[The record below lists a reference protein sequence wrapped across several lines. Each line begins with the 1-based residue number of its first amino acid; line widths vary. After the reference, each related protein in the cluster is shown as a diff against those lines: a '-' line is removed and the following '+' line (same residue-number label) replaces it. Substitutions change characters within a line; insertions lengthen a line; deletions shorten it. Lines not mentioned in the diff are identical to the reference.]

1 MPDLDTKKPRRQ
13 LKNIPPDRFQPKVL
27 IFWIALLLA
36 VVSLLFWSPGIT
48 VSPATLTIF
57 EVVTHAESSDS
68 KPSDIK
74 SGVIQPDNTVGKD
87 WVLITGELNAP
98 TLTNER
104 GMKTASFRAAGR
116 LTDSNM
122 ERLQKTNKFSERPT
136 TTVLAQLALSV
147 LPVLII
153 IGFLYFLFS
162 RQLRQAGRGAL
173 NFGKSRAKLL
183 TRDRD
188 KVTFGDVAG
197 CDEAKEEVS
206 EVVEFL
212 KDPKKFTK
220 MGGRIPK
227 GILMVGPP
235 GTGKTLL
242 AKAVAGEADVPFFSI
257 SGSDFVEMFVGVGA
271 SRVRDMF
278 EQGRKSAPCLIFIDE
293 IDAVGRQRGAGLG
306 GGNDEREQTLNSL
319 LVEMDGFDTT
329 EGVIIIAATNRPD
342 VLDSALLRPGRFD
355 RQIYVDLPDMIG
367 REQILRVHARKL
379 TLGDNVDL
387 GVIARGTP
395 GLSGAELANLLN
407 EAALLA
413 KAIAGEAD
421 VPFFSISGS
430 DFVEMF
436 VGVGASRV
444 RDMFEQGR
452 KNAPCLIFID
462 EIDAVGRQRGAG
474 LGGGNDEREQTLNS
488 LLVEMDGFDTQE
500 GVIIIA
506 ATNRPDVLDSAL
518 LRPGRFDRQVYIDLP
533 DIIGREQILRVH
545 ARKISLSENVELGII
560 ARGTP
565 GLSGAELANLLN
577 ESALLAARRGKKK
590 VEMTDIDEA
599 RDKVLWGRERRRV
612 MDDNEKRLVAWH
624 EAGHAIV
631 QAVLDDGTVPVHKVT
646 IIPRGQSLGSTTY
659 LPTKDILTQPKKK
672 LLNQI
677 AMAMG
682 GRIAEELVTGDFSNG
697 VYGDLKQA
705 TRIARAMV
713 CDYGMS
719 ELGPVAMGDNQD
731 TVFLGRDITR
741 SQHVS
746 EDTARKIDIAISD
759 ILHAQYQRAQQII
772 TEHRPALDKIGAA
785 LLEHETIEGKHVL
798 EIIQHGEIRTPII
811 SAKPPRLAPETAK
824 PAAAPA
830 APEPA
835 GAPGTPAPS
844 PA

>member
-1 MPDLDTKKPRRQ
+1 MSDNDDNKKRRP
-13 LKNIPPDRFQPKVL
+13 LKSIPPEGFPIKMILFWVVGIGVL
-27 IFWIALLLA
+27 VALLYLNPGRTQEPTRLKIQQVVELA
-36 VVSLLFWSPGIT
+36 EQGQVTDGTIRPDATGGRDWSEVTGSISPGT
-48 VSPATLTIF
+48 PKNEGTAP
-57 EVVTHAESSDS
+57 
-68 KPSDIK
+68 KPFI
-74 SGVIQPDNTVGKD
+74 
-87 WVLITGELNAP
+87 
-98 TLTNER
+98 
-104 GMKTASFRAAGR
+104 ASGR
-116 LTDSNM
+116 LTDASL
-122 ERLQKTNKFSERPT
+122 ERLQKTQAFTEKPA
-136 TTVLAQLALSV
+136 TTVLTNLMINI
-147 LPVLII
+147 LPFVIV
-153 IGFLYFLFS
+153 IGLLYFLFV
-162 RQLRQAGRGAL
+162 RQLRQAGKGAL
-173 NFGKSRAKLL
+173 SFGKSRAKML
-183 TRDRD
+183 TREKDRINF
-188 KVTFGDVAG
+188 TDVAG

-206 EVVEFL
+206 EVVDFL
-212 KDPKKFTK
+212 KDPKKFQK
-220 MGGRIPK
+220 IGGRIPK

-235 GTGKTLL
+235 GTGKT
-242 AKAVAGEADVPFFSI
+242 
-257 SGSDFVEMFVGVGA
+257 
-271 SRVRDMF
+271 
-278 EQGRKSAPCLIFIDE
+278 
-293 IDAVGRQRGAGLG
+293 
-306 GGNDEREQTLNSL
+306 
-319 LVEMDGFDTT
+319 
-329 EGVIIIAATNRPD
+329 
-342 VLDSALLRPGRFD
+342 
-355 RQIYVDLPDMIG
+355 
-367 REQILRVHARKL
+367 
-379 TLGDNVDL
+379 
-387 GVIARGTP
+387 
-395 GLSGAELANLLN
+395 
-407 EAALLA
+407 LLA

-545 ARKISLSENVELGII
+545 ARKISLSENVDLAII

-612 MDDNEKRLVAWH
+612 MDDAEKRLVAWH

-631 QAVLDDGTVPVHKVT
+631 QAVLDDGTMPVHKVT

-759 ILHAQYQRAQQII
+759 ILHAQYKRAQQII
-772 TEHRPALDKIGAA
+772 TDNRAALDKIGVA

-798 EIIQHGEIRTPII
+798 EIIQHGEIRTPIV
-811 SAKPPRLAPETAK
+811 SAKPPKLAGEPPKPVDKPVAQESSGTA
-824 PAAAPA
+824 
-830 APEPA
+830 
-835 GAPGTPAPS
+835 GTPAPS

>member
-1 MPDLDTKKPRRQ
+1 MSDNEDNKKRRP
-13 LKNIPPDRFQPKVL
+13 LKNLPPDGFPLKTGL
-27 IFWIALLLA
+27 IWMAIIGA
-36 VVSLLFWSPGIT
+36 VVALFLLNPPKSAQ
-48 VSPATLTIF
+48 PATLNIQRVVELADQGKVANGTIR
-57 EVVTHAESSDS
+57 SDAT
-68 KPSDIK
+68 
-74 SGVIQPDNTVGKD
+74 GGRD
-87 WVLITGELNAP
+87 WSVLTGE
-98 TLTNER
+98 TNEAILTSPT
-104 GMKTASFRAAGR
+104 GGSTKAFTATGR
-116 LTDSNM
+116 LTDSNL
-122 ERLQKTNKFSERPT
+122 ELLQKSKVFVEKPAT
-136 TTVLAQLALSV
+136 TAMTQLLYNV
-147 LPVLII
+147 LPFVVV
-153 IGFLYFLFS
+153 IGLLYFLFV
-162 RQLRQAGRGAL
+162 RQLKSAGKGAL
-173 NFGKSRAKLL
+173 SFGKSRAKML
-183 TRDRD
+183 TRDKDRI
-188 KVTFGDVAG
+188 TFADVAG
-197 CDEAKEEVS
+197 CDEAKEEVG

-212 KDPKKFTK
+212 KDPKKFQK
-220 MGGRIPK
+220 IGGRIPK

-235 GTGKTLL
+235 GTGKT
-242 AKAVAGEADVPFFSI
+242 
-257 SGSDFVEMFVGVGA
+257 
-271 SRVRDMF
+271 
-278 EQGRKSAPCLIFIDE
+278 
-293 IDAVGRQRGAGLG
+293 
-306 GGNDEREQTLNSL
+306 
-319 LVEMDGFDTT
+319 
-329 EGVIIIAATNRPD
+329 
-342 VLDSALLRPGRFD
+342 
-355 RQIYVDLPDMIG
+355 
-367 REQILRVHARKL
+367 
-379 TLGDNVDL
+379 
-387 GVIARGTP
+387 
-395 GLSGAELANLLN
+395 
-407 EAALLA
+407 LLA

-545 ARKISLSENVELGII
+545 ARKISLSDNVDLAMI

-577 ESALLAARRGKKK
+577 ESALLAARRNKKK
-590 VEMTDIDEA
+590 VDMSDIDEA

-612 MDDNEKRLVAWH
+612 MDDAEKRLVAWH

-631 QAVLDDGTVPVHKVT
+631 QGVLDDGTVPVHKVT

-659 LPTKDILTQPKKK
+659 LPTKDILTRPKKR
-672 LLNQI
+672 LLDEI

-697 VYGDLKQA
+697 AYGDIKQA

-719 ELGPVAMGDNQD
+719 DLGPVAMGENQD

-741 SQHVS
+741 SQHIS
-746 EDTARKIDIAISD
+746 EDTARRVDAAVSD
-759 ILHAQYQRAQQII
+759 ILNSQYKRAQQII
-772 TEHRPALDKIGAA
+772 GEHRTALDKIAAA
-785 LLEHETIEGKHVL
+785 LLEHETIEGRHVL
-798 EIIQHGEIRTPII
+798 EILKEGEIKSPIVAVRPPKL
-811 SAKPPRLAPETAK
+811 SGGDAKPTAKSAPEATG
-824 PAAAPA
+824 PT
-830 APEPA
+830 
-835 GAPGTPAPS
+835 GTPAPS

>member
-1 MPDLDTKKPRRQ
+1 MPDNEDNKKRRP
-13 LKNIPPDRFQPKVL
+13 LKSIPPDGFPVKTGL
-27 IFWIALLLA
+27 IWVAIIGAIIALFLLNPTK
-36 VVSLLFWSPGIT
+36 SPQ
-48 VSPATLTIF
+48 PAALNVQQVLELAEQGKLASGAMRSDATGGRDWY
-57 EVVTHAESSDS
+57 VVT
-68 KPSDIK
+68 
-74 SGVIQPDNTVGKD
+74 
-87 WVLITGELNAP
+87 GETTEPILQNAA
-98 TLTNER
+98 
-104 GMKTASFRAAGR
+104 GTATKAFAAAGR
-116 LTDSNM
+116 LTDNNY
-122 ERLQKTNKFSERPT
+122 ELLQKSK
-136 TTVLAQLALSV
+136 VLAEKQASTATTQLLYNV
-147 LPVLII
+147 LPFVVV
-153 IGFLYFLFS
+153 IGLLYFLFV
-162 RQLRQAGRGAL
+162 RQLKNAGKGAL
-173 NFGKSRAKLL
+173 SFGKSRAKML
-183 TRDRD
+183 TRDKDRI
-188 KVTFGDVAG
+188 TFSDVAG

-206 EVVEFL
+206 EVVDFL
-212 KDPKKFTK
+212 KDPKKFQK
-220 MGGRIPK
+220 IGGRIPK

-235 GTGKTLL
+235 GTGKT
-242 AKAVAGEADVPFFSI
+242 
-257 SGSDFVEMFVGVGA
+257 
-271 SRVRDMF
+271 
-278 EQGRKSAPCLIFIDE
+278 
-293 IDAVGRQRGAGLG
+293 
-306 GGNDEREQTLNSL
+306 
-319 LVEMDGFDTT
+319 
-329 EGVIIIAATNRPD
+329 
-342 VLDSALLRPGRFD
+342 
-355 RQIYVDLPDMIG
+355 
-367 REQILRVHARKL
+367 
-379 TLGDNVDL
+379 
-387 GVIARGTP
+387 
-395 GLSGAELANLLN
+395 
-407 EAALLA
+407 LLA

-545 ARKISLSENVELGII
+545 ARKITLSDNVELGVI

-590 VEMTDIDEA
+590 VEMADIDDA

-612 MDDNEKRLVAWH
+612 MDDAEKRLIAWH

-659 LPTKDILTQPKKK
+659 LPTKDILTRPKKK
-672 LLNQI
+672 LLNEV

-682 GRIAEELVTGDFSNG
+682 GRVAEELVTGDFSNG
-697 VYGDLKQA
+697 AYGDIKQA

-719 ELGPVAMGDNQD
+719 ALGPVAMGENQD

-741 SQHVS
+741 SQHIS
-746 EDTARKIDIAISD
+746 EDTARKVDDAVSE
-759 ILHAQYQRAQQII
+759 ILNNQYKRAQEII
-772 TEHRPALDKIGAA
+772 SEHRTALDKVAAA
-785 LLEHETIEGKHVL
+785 LLEHETIEGRHVL
-798 EIIQHGEIRTPII
+798 EILKHGEIQSPII
-811 SAKPPRLAPETAK
+811 AVKPPKLPPSDAAKTADK
-824 PAAAPA
+824 A
-830 APEPA
+830 APEASTGPA
-835 GAPGTPAPS
+835 GAPAPS

>member
-1 MPDLDTKKPRRQ
+1 MSEKDNNKKRRP
-13 LKNIPPDRFQPKVL
+13 LKSLPPDGFPLKTGLIWVAIIGAIFSLFWFNPATKPQPAVL
-27 IFWIALLLA
+27 GIEEVVELA
-36 VVSLLFWSPGIT
+36 VAGKVANGAIRSE
-48 VSPATLTIF
+48 ATGGRDWTI
-57 EVVTHAESSDS
+57 
-68 KPSDIK
+68 
-74 SGVIQPDNTVGKD
+74 
-87 WVLITGELNAP
+87 LTGE
-98 TLTNER
+98 TNEAILQNAA
-104 GMKTASFRAAGR
+104 GTATKAFTANGR
-116 LTDSNM
+116 LTDSNL
-122 ERLQKTNKFSERPT
+122 ERLQKSKVFVEKPAT
-136 TTVLAQLALSV
+136 TAMTQLLYNV
-147 LPVLII
+147 LPFILV
-153 IGFLYFLFS
+153 IGLLYFLFV
-162 RQLRQAGRGAL
+162 RQLKSAGKGAL
-173 NFGKSRAKLL
+173 SFGKSRAKML
-183 TRDRD
+183 TRDKDRINF
-188 KVTFGDVAG
+188 TDVAG

-212 KDPKKFTK
+212 RDPKKFQK
-220 MGGRIPK
+220 IGGRIPK

-235 GTGKTLL
+235 GTGKT
-242 AKAVAGEADVPFFSI
+242 
-257 SGSDFVEMFVGVGA
+257 
-271 SRVRDMF
+271 
-278 EQGRKSAPCLIFIDE
+278 
-293 IDAVGRQRGAGLG
+293 
-306 GGNDEREQTLNSL
+306 
-319 LVEMDGFDTT
+319 
-329 EGVIIIAATNRPD
+329 
-342 VLDSALLRPGRFD
+342 
-355 RQIYVDLPDMIG
+355 
-367 REQILRVHARKL
+367 
-379 TLGDNVDL
+379 
-387 GVIARGTP
+387 
-395 GLSGAELANLLN
+395 
-407 EAALLA
+407 LLA

-545 ARKISLSENVELGII
+545 GRKITLSDNVELGLI

-577 ESALLAARRGKKK
+577 EAALLAARRNKKK
-590 VEMTDIDEA
+590 VEMIDIDDA

-612 MDDNEKRLVAWH
+612 MDDAEKRLVAWH
-624 EAGHAIV
+624 EAGHAVV

-659 LPTKDILTQPKKK
+659 LPTKDILTRPRKR
-672 LLNQI
+672 LLDEV

-697 VYGDLKQA
+697 AYGDIKQA

-719 ELGPVAMGDNQD
+719 ELGPVAMGENQD

-741 SQHVS
+741 SQHIS
-746 EDTARKIDIAISD
+746 EDTARQVDAAVSD
-759 ILHAQYQRAQQII
+759 ILKTQYKRAEEII
-772 TEHRPALDKIGAA
+772 KEHRSALDKIAAA
-785 LLEHETIEGKHVL
+785 LLEHETIEGRHVL
-798 EIIQHGEIRTPII
+798 EILKDGEIKSPQ
-811 SAKPPRLAPETAK
+811 
-824 PAAAPA
+824 AAAQRSRQVCGKVIVRGFDRTGHRAGTEPGLTLILLGFSPEAGTMPA
-830 APEPA
+830 SFIYYEYLLHWRRLRGWSDDGHDRSEMSRYHRHGGRYERRPDRGLEQRQLADFRA
-835 GAPGTPAPS
+835 GP
-844 PA
+844 